1 MRLNKKYKK
10 KQNIGVIKSDKI
22 MDNSTSI
29 TTKENES
36 YNNLSTLNIF
46 LMFIFAL
53 SGACL
58 VYLFLKCI
66 VKKK

>member
-1 MRLNKKYKK
+1 ME
-10 KQNIGVIKSDKI
+10 
-22 MDNSTSI
+22 NSTSI
-29 TTKENES
+29 TTEGNES

-58 VYLFLKCI
+58 VSLFLKCI
-66 VKKK
+66 TNKK

>member
-22 MDNSTSI
+22 MDNSTNS
-29 TTKENES
+29 TTEDNS
-36 YNNLSTLNIF
+36 YNLSTLNIF
-46 LMFIFAL
+46 FMFIFAL